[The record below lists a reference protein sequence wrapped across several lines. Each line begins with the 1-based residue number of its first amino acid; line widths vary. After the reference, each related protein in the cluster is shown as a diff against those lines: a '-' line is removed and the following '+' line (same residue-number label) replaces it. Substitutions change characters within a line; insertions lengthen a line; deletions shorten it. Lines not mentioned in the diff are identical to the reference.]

1 MVVRV
6 AWGMP
11 RVTVRV
17 GSATVG
23 VLWVVYWVI
32 VVGSKAVL
40 GLRVDPV
47 R

>member
-6 AWGMP
+6 AWGTP
-11 RVTVRV
+11 QVTLRVVSV
-17 GSATVG
+17 TVG
-23 VLWVVYWVI
+23 VLWVVYWVMA
-32 VVGSKAVL
+32 VRRKAVL

>member
-6 AWGMP
+6 GWGKP
-11 RVTVRV
+11 RVTVRMV
-17 GSATVG
+17 LVTVG
-23 VLWVVYWVI
+23 VLLVVYWVMA
-32 VVGSKAVL
+32 VRTKAVL